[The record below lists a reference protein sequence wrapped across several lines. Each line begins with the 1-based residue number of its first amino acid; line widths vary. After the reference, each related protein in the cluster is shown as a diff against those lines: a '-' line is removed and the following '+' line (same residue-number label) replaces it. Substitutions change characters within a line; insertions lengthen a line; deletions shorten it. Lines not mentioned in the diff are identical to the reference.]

1 MASPLRRSPRTNALS
16 QGDPTPSPPSQ
27 SATSLGKR
35 RAVSPPP
42 ALAPPASKQAKLP
55 SARRLRSSAT
65 ELPSLPP
72 MSTRKGSRASRAAKA
87 KARALDDSL
96 PPHDAESG
104 PSSATTHEATTDLEM
119 NDPQPAPAAPVAPEK
134 DGDDPMEDPAE
145 PPADSEGNDGETP
158 ADNSD
163 SSPDEDD
170 DDHDDEDEDDEEDQD
185 NDDDL
190 DEEEEAAAQ
199 AHYEAELR
207 AQDEHDLANL
217 LDRAAQGFGSHDDPA
232 PSSSP
237 AHPSTLSAQSAAA
250 LEAAMDAAEDQA
262 LDAAAARQYLAG
274 MGGSAGAGFR
284 ALHGMMSGMSA
295 RLKGILALLRSTDG
309 DASAKLAALQDLAE
323 LLSVSTEDTLAGS
336 FQVEAFTKEIVTIL
350 KGDNII
356 IDGAGGDEEGGMTAA
371 EMLAFGIEPGS
382 QGGGDGGSAE
392 ESNVQMML
400 LACRC
405 LANLMEALPG
415 SAHSVVYAGAVPVLC
430 SKLQDIQ
437 YIDLAEQT
445 LSVSL

>member
-1 MASPLRRSPRTNALS
+1 
-16 QGDPTPSPPSQ
+16 
-27 SATSLGKR
+27 
-35 RAVSPPP
+35 
-42 ALAPPASKQAKLP
+42 
-55 SARRLRSSAT
+55 
-65 ELPSLPP
+65 

-96 PPHDAESG
+96 AHLDAESG
-104 PSSATTHEATTDLEM
+104 PSSEQISKDTADLEM
-119 NDPQPAPAAPVAPEK
+119 DDTQSAPALNEK
-134 DGDDPMEDPAE
+134 DKDEPMEDPVE
-145 PPADSEGNDGETP
+145 PPDDGAGHDGQSRGEH
-158 ADNSD
+158 SD

-170 DDHDDEDEDDEEDQD
+170 DDDEHDDDEDDDDEDDDEENQ
-185 NDDDL
+185 DDL

-199 AHYEAELR
+199 ADYEAELR

-217 LDRAAQGFGSHDDPA
+217 LDRAQAFDSHADVDSSASPTN
-232 PSSSP
+232 PS
-237 AHPSTLSAQSAAA
+237 ARAAESAAA
-250 LEAAMDAAEDQA
+250 LEAAMDAAEEQA

-295 RLKGILALLRSTDG
+295 RLKGILAALRSTDG

-356 IDGAGGDEEGGMTAA
+356 IEGAGGEEDGGMTAA
-371 EMLAFGIEPGS
+371 EMLAFGIEPGT

-445 LSVSL
+445 LSVSFASSFFYLVLS